1 MTNPTLICAALA
13 KPPFEGV
20 GHHMASCF
28 DTDGEDDALGLPAAR
43 TTDETEPAGGAD
55 VEEPTARKNEE
66 GNGEGNGEEER
77 GGLQLRPRVA
87 LQYHRPDG

>member
-1 MTNPTLICAALA
+1 
-13 KPPFEGV
+13 
-20 GHHMASCF
+20 MASCF

-43 TTDETEPAGGAD
+43 TTDETELAECPGCRRTCCPTTDETEPAGGAD